1 MNDRDE
7 TPKTGTDR
15 KKSTVTFLLGLAAGA
30 VVGTVFGGG
39 GSFNRL
45 GAPSNYSE
53 DEQGPSVTLA
63 TANTTP
69 DGPAS
74 DAMAR
79 LLDST
84 NEGGL
89 DRDREV
95 LAFVDAVKP
104 GEFESRLNEAFE
116 RRKGNQGYDLIGKL
130 YQKWVEKDRAA
141 ALAHAESLE
150 GKNRKTALSFVL
162 SAWAAKEPYEVLAWI
177 EEHGK
182 TEEVQ
187 SALYTVLRTIAQDD
201 PEAAIALAERSKQ
214 MRSSANNL
222 ILNGG
227 SYGLM
232 GMNTSFLYAIWA
244 EKDPLAA
251 AARALAIPNS
261 QERSNALWTLASTWA
276 QTDPG
281 AAWEWGN
288 ALERASDRKAVQRN
302 VISAVAGNGDT
313 SLAIAFLET
322 MPPGQ
327 GRSEALQQV
336 ASFLANTD
344 PEEAY
349 AFVMQHAVND
359 RDRQAVSNVLQQW
372 ARSDPARAF
381 EVAMNDLDPGNAR
394 RNAIQ
399 SVINEASNRDPAL
412 ARELMAKLDE
422 QDLENV
428 AHSAAYMLARN
439 DLEGSLAWAEGL
451 PEGDTKEN
459 ALSAIYSEWGRED
472 PQQAALYGMKIE
484 NDDLRR
490 RNLGNAL
497 GQWAYQDAVEAM
509 TWAVE
514 NLKKEDQEKLIPQ
527 SLLGRWVDQD
537 SAAAAE
543 WVAALPE
550 GELRKSSVSSLVSNW
565 VNDDLVATGEWI
577 KRLPKGESH
586 DVAAQQY
593 ANEVFQTDP
602 EAALAW
608 AGSIGDEPNRLNQ
621 MESFARRYL
630 RESPEKAKRWI
641 ANSSL
646 PPEKQAELLK
656 AAAQN

>member
-1 MNDRDE
+1 MKDRDE
-7 TPKTGTDR
+7 TPKTGQ
-15 KKSTVTFLLGLAAGA
+15 KKTAFIFLLGLAAGA
-30 VVGTVFGGG
+30 VVGTVFGGSGFFSGFGVSSGDTGDKEAPAVTFG
-39 GSFNRL
+39 G
-45 GAPSNYSE
+45 
-53 DEQGPSVTLA
+53 TA
-63 TANTTP
+63 TSSK
-69 DGPAS
+69 GPAS
-74 DAMAR
+74 DAIVR
-79 LLDST
+79 LLDSS
-84 NEGGL
+84 NAGGL

-95 LAFVDAVKP
+95 LAFVDALKP
-104 GEFESRLNEAFE
+104 GEFETRLNEAFA

-150 GKNRKTALSFVL
+150 GKDRKTALMFVL

-177 EEHGK
+177 EGHGNQ
-182 TEEVQ
+182 EESQ
-187 SALYTVLRTIAQDD
+187 SALYSVFRTIAQDD
-201 PEAAIALAERSKQ
+201 PEEAIALAERSKQ
-214 MRSSANNL
+214 MKSSGGNVF
-222 ILNGG
+222 INGG
-227 SYGLM
+227 SYGIM

-244 EKDPLAA
+244 EKDPRAA
-251 AARALAIPNS
+251 AARALTIPNS
-261 QERSNALWTLASTWA
+261 QERSNALWTLASAWA
-276 QTDPG
+276 QADPS

-288 ALERASDRKAVQRN
+288 GLERVSDQRAVQRN

-313 SLAIAFLET
+313 SQAIAFLET

-336 ASFLANTD
+336 ASFLANSD
-344 PEEAY
+344 PEGAY
-349 AFVMQHAVND
+349 AFVMQHAAND

-372 ARSDPARAF
+372 ARTDPARAF
-381 EVAMNDLDPGNAR
+381 ELAMNDLDPGNAR
-394 RNAIQ
+394 RSAIQ
-399 SVINEASNRDPAL
+399 SVINEAANRDPSL
-412 ARELMAKLDE
+412 ARELMARLDE

-451 PEGDTKEN
+451 PEGDTREN
-459 ALSAIYSEWGRED
+459 ALSAIYSEWSRED
-472 PQQAALYGMKIE
+472 PEQAALYGLKIG
-484 NDDLRR
+484 DDDQRR

-527 SLLGRWVDQD
+527 SLLSRWVDQD

-550 GELRKSSVSSLVSNW
+550 GELRKSSVTSLVSNW

-577 KRLPKGESH
+577 KRLPKGESR
-586 DVAAQQY
+586 DGAAERY
-593 ANEVFQTDP
+593 ANEVFRTDP

-608 AGSIGDEPNRLNQ
+608 AGSIGNEANRLSQ
-621 MESFARRYL
+621 MESLARRYL
-630 RESPEKAKRWI
+630 RDSPEKAKRWI
-641 ANSSL
+641 AGSSL
-646 PPEKQAELLK
+646 PTEKQEALLK
-656 AAAQN
+656 DAEKR

>member
-7 TPKTGTDR
+7 TPKTATGR
-15 KKSTVTFLLGLAAGA
+15 KKSSFTFLLGLVAGA

-39 GSFNRL
+39 GFFNGL
-45 GAPSNYSE
+45 GPSSE
-53 DEQGPSVTLA
+53 NAGDQKGPSVTFGVTA
-63 TANTTP
+63 TSSK
-69 DGPAS
+69 GPAS
-74 DAMAR
+74 DAIAR
-79 LLDST
+79 LLDSS

-95 LAFVDAVKP
+95 LAFVDALKP
-104 GEFESRLNEAFE
+104 GEFGARLNEAFA

-150 GKNRKTALSFVL
+150 GKDRKTALMTVL

-182 TEEVQ
+182 KDETQ
-187 SALYTVLRTIAQDD
+187 SALYTVFRTIAQKD
-201 PEAAIALAERSKQ
+201 PEEAIALAERSKQ
-214 MRSSANNL
+214 MKASGGNVL
-222 ILNGG
+222 INGG

-244 EKDPLAA
+244 EKDPRAA
-251 AARALAIPNS
+251 AARALTIPNS
-261 QERSNALWTLASTWA
+261 QERSSALWTLASTWA
-276 QTDPG
+276 QSDPG

-288 ALERASDRKAVQRN
+288 ALERASDRKAVLQN

-313 SLAIAFLET
+313 SQAIAFLET

-327 GRSEALQQV
+327 GRSDALQQV
-336 ASFLANTD
+336 ASFLANSD

-381 EVAMNDLDPGNAR
+381 ELAFSELDPGNAR
-394 RNAIQ
+394 RSAIQ
-399 SVINEASNRDPAL
+399 SVINEAANRDPAL
-412 ARELMAKLDE
+412 ARELMAKLDD

-428 AHSAAYMLARN
+428 SHSAAYTLARN
-439 DLEGSLAWAEGL
+439 DLEGSIEWAEGL
-451 PEGDTKEN
+451 PEGDIKEN
-459 ALSAIYSEWGRED
+459 AFSSILSEWSREN
-472 PQQAALYGMKIE
+472 PEEAVLYGLKIE
-484 NDDLRR
+484 NDDRR
-490 RNLGNAL
+490 RRSLGNAL
-497 GQWAYQDAVEAM
+497 SQWAYQDAVEAM
-509 TWAVE
+509 TWAVK
-514 NLKKEDQEKLIPQ
+514 NLEKEDQENLIPQ
-527 SLLGRWVDQD
+527 SLIGRWVDQD
-537 SAAAAE
+537 ADAASE

-550 GELRKSSVSSLVSNW
+550 GSLRNRSVTSLISSW
-565 VNDDLVATGEWI
+565 ADDDFVAAGEWI
-577 KRLPKGESH
+577 KRLPKGESR
-586 DVAAQQY
+586 DSAAQQY

-608 AGSIGDEPNRLNQ
+608 AESIGDESNRLSQ

-641 ANSSL
+641 AGSSL
-646 PPEKQAELLK
+646 PQEKQEALLK
-656 AAAQN
+656 DAPKR

>member
-1 MNDRDE
+1 MKDREE
-7 TPKTGTDR
+7 TPKTGTGR
-15 KKSTVTFLLGLAAGA
+15 KNSAVTFLLGLMVGA
-30 VVGTVFGGG
+30 VLGAVFGGSGFFSKFGASSGDAGTKEGPAVTFG
-39 GSFNRL
+39 GS
-45 GAPSNYSE
+45 
-53 DEQGPSVTLA
+53 A
-63 TANTTP
+63 TTSK
-69 DGPAS
+69 GPAS
-74 DAMAR
+74 DAVTR
-79 LLDST
+79 LLDPSHQ
-84 NEGGL
+84 GAL
-89 DRDREV
+89 DRTREV
-95 LAFVDAVKP
+95 LAFVDSLKP
-104 GEFESRLNEAFE
+104 GEFESRLNEAFA
-116 RRKGNQGYDLIGKL
+116 RRKGNQGYDLIGNL
-130 YQKWVEKDRAA
+130 YQEWVEKDRAA

-150 GKNRKTALSFVL
+150 GKDRKTALMTVL
-162 SAWAAKEPYEVLAWI
+162 SAWAEKEPYEVLAWI

-182 TEEVQ
+182 SDETQ
-187 SALYTVLRTIAQDD
+187 SALYNVFRRIAQDD
-201 PEAAIALAERSKQ
+201 PEEAIALAERSKR
-214 MRSSANNL
+214 MKSSGGNVF
-222 ILNGG
+222 INGG
-227 SYGLM
+227 SYGIM

-244 EKDPLAA
+244 EKDPRAA
-251 AARALAIPNS
+251 AARALTIPNS
-261 QERSNALWTLASTWA
+261 QERSNTLLTLASAWA
-276 QTDPG
+276 QADPG

-288 ALERASDRKAVQRN
+288 GLERAADRKAVLQN
-302 VISAVAGNGDT
+302 VISAVARNGDT
-313 SLAIAFLET
+313 SQAIAFLET
-322 MPPGQ
+322 MPAGQ

-336 ASFLANTD
+336 ASFLANED
-344 PEEAY
+344 PEEGY
-349 AFVMQHAVND
+349 SFVMKYAVND
-359 RDRQAVSNVLQQW
+359 RDRQALSNVLQQW
-372 ARSDPARAF
+372 ARTDPARAF
-381 EVAMNDLDPGNAR
+381 EVALNDLDPGNAR
-394 RNAIQ
+394 RSAIQ
-399 SVINEASNRDPAL
+399 SVINEAANREPTL
-412 ARELMAKLDE
+412 ARDLMAKLDE

-490 RNLGNAL
+490 RSLGNAL
-497 GQWAYQDAVEAM
+497 SAWAYQDAVEAM

-550 GELRKSSVSSLVSNW
+550 GDLRKSSVSSLVSSW
-565 VNDDLVATGEWI
+565 ANDDLVATGEWI

-641 ANSSL
+641 AGSSL
-646 PPEKQAELLK
+646 PPEKQEALLK
-656 AAAQN
+656 GAEKR

>member
-1 MNDRDE
+1 MKDREE
-7 TPKTGTDR
+7 TPKTGTGR
-15 KKSTVTFLLGLAAGA
+15 KNSAVTFLLGLMVGA
-30 VVGTVFGGG
+30 VLGAVFGGSGFFSKFGASSGDAGTKEGPAVTFG
-39 GSFNRL
+39 GS
-45 GAPSNYSE
+45 
-53 DEQGPSVTLA
+53 A
-63 TANTTP
+63 TTSK
-69 DGPAS
+69 GPAS
-74 DAMAR
+74 DAVTR
-79 LLDST
+79 LLDPSHQ
-84 NEGGL
+84 GAL
-89 DRDREV
+89 DRTREV
-95 LAFVDAVKP
+95 LAFVDSLKP
-104 GEFESRLNEAFE
+104 GEFESRLNEAFA
-116 RRKGNQGYDLIGKL
+116 RRKGNQGYDLIGNL
-130 YQKWVEKDRAA
+130 YQEWVEKDRAA

-150 GKNRKTALSFVL
+150 GKDRKTALMTVL
-162 SAWAAKEPYEVLAWI
+162 SAWAEKEPYEVLAWI

-182 TEEVQ
+182 SDETQ
-187 SALYTVLRTIAQDD
+187 SALYNVFRRIAQDD
-201 PEAAIALAERSKQ
+201 PEEAIALAERSKQ
-214 MRSSANNL
+214 MKSSGGNVF
-222 ILNGG
+222 INGG
-227 SYGLM
+227 SYGIM

-244 EKDPLAA
+244 EKDPRAA
-251 AARALAIPNS
+251 AARALTIPNS
-261 QERSNALWTLASTWA
+261 QERSNTLLTLASAWA
-276 QTDPG
+276 QADPG

-288 ALERASDRKAVQRN
+288 GLERTADRKAVLQN
-302 VISAVAGNGDT
+302 VISAVARNGDT
-313 SLAIAFLET
+313 SQAIAFLET
-322 MPPGQ
+322 MPAGQ

-336 ASFLANTD
+336 ASFLANED
-344 PEEAY
+344 PEEGY
-349 AFVMQHAVND
+349 SFVMQYAVND
-359 RDRQAVSNVLQQW
+359 RDRQALSNVLQQW
-372 ARSDPARAF
+372 ARTDPARAF
-381 EVAMNDLDPGNAR
+381 EVALNDLDPGNAR
-394 RNAIQ
+394 RSAIQ
-399 SVINEASNRDPAL
+399 SVINEAANREPTL
-412 ARELMAKLDE
+412 ARDLMARLDE

-490 RNLGNAL
+490 RSLGNAL
-497 GQWAYQDAVEAM
+497 SAWAYQDAVEAM

-550 GELRKSSVSSLVSNW
+550 GDLRKSSVSSLVSSW
-565 VNDDLVATGEWI
+565 ANDDLVATGEWI

-641 ANSSL
+641 AGSSL
-646 PPEKQAELLK
+646 PPEKQEALLK
-656 AAAQN
+656 GAEKR